1 MEDTMSDLAICTLAL
16 IMAID
21 IIRQWR
27 FNARLAC
34 AVDDLEG
41 ELYDAKLDLRQLADG
56 GDQ

>member
-1 MEDTMSDLAICTLAL
+1 MSDLAICTLAL

>member
-1 MEDTMSDLAICTLAL
+1 MSDLAICTLAL

-27 FNARLAC
+27 FNARVAC

-41 ELYDAKLDLRQLADG
+41 DLYDAKLDLRLLSR
-56 GDQ
+56 GDE

>member
-27 FNARLAC
+27 FNARVAC

-41 ELYDAKLDLRQLADG
+41 DLYDAKLDLRLLSR
-56 GDQ
+56 GDE